1 MRQKNFKIVSLLTVF
16 TIVLNVLSAV
26 VMLQPAKAVTT
37 ASVTQ
42 SRMAASA
49 TDVTY
54 TFALTSDAPAS
65 AVEITFPVAFTGT
78 PATATT
84 DCSATGNVITCT
96 TLQTSVV
103 VTGVTNPATVGS
115 YDIAVNFTGD
125 DDVTIN
131 AAIVDS
137 DTVNVN
143 GYINT
148 SLTFDL
154 DTSTID
160 EDCDPDS
167 CLAHSGATGPASNYT
182 VDLGNLTTA
191 VVNLSGVTDV
201 MHADGETGLVNHIWF
216 DLSSNAAG
224 GVIVTYVSELGYL
237 SRHGLAGTPD
247 AWDIPSVADGE
258 AIVANTPG
266 YGIKFAAAPTYEN
279 LGEAGTIA
287 QRVDCT
293 DVDST
298 YCAMPTSAAQLLGV
312 DTSVQD
318 LRAQL
323 TVAAAVDG
331 TMPAGTYVDQ
341 LTFIATGTF

>member
-26 VMLQPAKAVTT
+26 VMLQPAKAATT

-49 TDVTY
+49 TGVTY

-65 AVEITFPVAFTGT
+65 AVEITFPAAFTGT

-160 EDCDPDS
+160 EDCDPDT
-167 CLAHSGATGPASNYT
+167 CLAHSGALSAASNYT

-224 GVIVTYVSELGYL
+224 GVIVTYVSAKGALT
-237 SRHGLAGTPD
+237 RHGLAGTVD
-247 AWDIPSVADGE
+247 AWDIPSVGNGT
-258 AIVANTPG
+258 AIEANTPG
-266 YGIKFAAAPTYEN
+266 YGIKFAAAPTFEN
-279 LGEAGTIA
+279 LGDQGTVT
-287 QRVDCT
+287 QRSGCENGDT
-293 DVDST
+293 T
-298 YCAMPTSAAQLLGV
+298 YCSMPTSATTLLDV